1 MSVNISGVTNRD
13 DSGHYSWEKK
23 ITDVNDVDES
33 FATARDLGYTRLN
46 YARVTTVS
54 SLDKYDKVDNY
65 AIQLQSNGKLKVSLR
80 SGEGNDEKVLNLS
93 KYEEKLEEF
102 KKQLD
107 PLGYAQQE
115 IEKLKEKEE
124 SSTLDTT
131 APGMYLKVYMNQNG
145 KQVLIA
151 DSSADKDSKLYQAAE
166 EILNGEYKAK
176 KGNYYFQ
183 VGYAEDAEIPKKGT
197 AYALQILQGTTY
209 KHDYVTT
216 ETKSSDSKNK
226 EITTRADS
234 SLTAS
239 NGAYGVSTISAGYAA
254 QIQAMSYSYAAD
266 MLATGYMNM
275 ASILSSNDSNKAASL
290 FSCLL

>member
-23 ITDVNDVDES
+23 ITDVNDIDES

-54 SLDKYDKVDNY
+54 SLDKYDKIDNY
-65 AIQLQSNGKLKVSLR
+65 ALQLQSNGNLKVSLR

-93 KYEEKLEEF
+93 KYEEKLEEL

-115 IEKLKEKEE
+115 LDKLKEKEE

-151 DSSADKDSKLYQAAE
+151 DSSADKGSKLYQAAE
-166 EILNGEYKAK
+166 DILNGEYKAK

-183 VGYAEDAEIPKKGT
+183 VGYTEDAEIPRKGT
-197 AYALQILQGTTY
+197 PYALQILQGTTY

-234 SLTAS
+234 SLTAA

-275 ASILSSNDSNKAASL
+275 ASILSGNDSNKAASL